1 MLLAW
6 VRKSMVACG
15 HCGIRPP
22 PPNWWKYAVTVSVSG
37 REAPRDVTSMR
48 GLKKGA
54 ILEPK
59 KLQAGIFLY
68 KSINLGS
75 RFLKGGLNNC
85 LI

>member
-15 HCGIRPP
+15 HCGIRP

-48 GLKKGA
+48 WLKKGA
-54 ILEPK
+54 ILEP
-59 KLQAGIFLY
+59 
-68 KSINLGS
+68 
-75 RFLKGGLNNC
+75 
-85 LI
+85 